1 MEKYNKL
8 IAVTNRHLCKRD
20 YLEQIKRVVSLN
32 PKSLIL
38 REKDL
43 SKEEYENL
51 AKKVIDI
58 CKDHNTPCFIHSHT
72 DIAKKLYC
80 KRIHFSIP
88 KLKENRDNLDFF
100 NEISV
105 SCHSLKDV
113 EQAISL
119 GATRIVLGN
128 IFETPCKQGVS
139 GKGLDFLSKICKSS
153 SVPVFAIGGI
163 TLDNLYDVIEAG
175 AQGGCMMSGFMKI

>member
-1 MEKYNKL
+1 M
-8 IAVTNRHLCKRD
+8 
-20 YLEQIKRVVSLN
+20 
-32 PKSLIL
+32 
-38 REKDL
+38 
-43 SKEEYENL
+43 
-51 AKKVIDI
+51 
-58 CKDHNTPCFIHSHT
+58 
-72 DIAKKLYC
+72 
-80 KRIHFSIP
+80 
-88 KLKENRDNLDFF
+88 
-100 NEISV
+100 